1 MSLSIPISGLN
12 PLSVVT
18 SSDFIPIVQSSS
30 MLTTYRTPLSVIATW
45 ISTSVTA
52 LSAFSSVSS
61 SYSNVSSH
69 ANTSDLATLSIN
81 TSNLIYP
88 NTSTALHA
96 ISADYATNAGTAVT
110 ASYALSMI
118 TGSSIPSSSYS
129 FYSEASLSSSF
140 ASRSFSATSSSFA
153 SRSFSATSAS
163 WASRSLVAAS
173 SSWASS
179 SISSSYTVTSS
190 YVLGNFVKAFGT
202 FYATQNL
209 SSNPKFVPFS
219 GSYNFISGVFQGH
232 VYQTDDGIGKGLTP
246 SPSLI
251 VPRPQRQYGD
261 LWTWIFY
268 MANPLPTINYTIIT
282 SMGGEQGHEMLHMN
296 NFPYGSRTTTA
307 FTLSMADYNANF
319 DDRTVESDWF
329 QVMVLHP

>member
-52 LSAFSSVSS
+52 RSAFSSVSS
-61 SYSNVSSH
+61 SHSNVSDH
-69 ANTSDLATLSIN
+69 ATTSDLATLSIN

-129 FYSEASLSSSF
+129 FYSQTALSSSF

-153 SRSFSATSAS
+153 SRSFSATSSS

-173 SSWASS
+173 ASWASS

-202 FYATQNL
+202 FYATQDL

-219 GSYNFISGVFQGH
+219 GSYNFISGVYQGH
-232 VYQTDDGIGKGLTP
+232 IYQTDAGKGMTP

-251 VPRPQRQYGD
+251 VNRPQAQYGD
-261 LWTWIFY
+261 LYTWIFY
-268 MANPLPTINYTIIT
+268 MATPLPSINYTIIT
-282 SMGGEQGHEMLHMN
+282 SMGGEQGHEMFHMN
-296 NFPYGSRTTTA
+296 NFPYGSRSTTA
-307 FTLSMADYNANF
+307 FTLSMADYNANW
-319 DDRTVESDWF
+319 DDRTDETDWF